1 MKQRPLNTRQ
11 KKFLDNH
18 LIKGMSIAESVRRA
32 GYSIRSGRSED
43 YSSLGCRILKTP
55 RVSAEVQK
63 IREKAFSREAL
74 SYSEKRAFIS
84 RAIRCPVGELH
95 EGSDLAQEVTIT
107 ESKEGTTKKI
117 KALDKARLIE
127 IDNKMAGH
135 DWKDRQPQASNP
147 FLMIVSLGKSA
158 SPAQLVGES
167 QSVSHPPTLRETSN
181 VIEAEIV
188 EENPISPNDPLP

>member
-43 YSSLGCRILKTP
+43 FSSLGCRILKTP
-55 RVSAEVQK
+55 RVASEVQK

-74 SYSEKRAFIS
+74 SYAEKRAFLA
-84 RAIRCPVGELH
+84 RAVRTSVGEIH

-107 ESKEGTTKKI
+107 EGKEGTSRKV
-117 KALDKARLIE
+117 KAVDKLRAIELDSKL
-127 IDNKMAGH
+127 AG
-135 DWKDRQPQASNP
+135 DFYADRTPQASNP

-158 SPAQLVGES
+158 GPASLLGET
-167 QSVSHPPTLRETSN
+167 QAVSSPPTLREPAN

-188 EENPISPNDPLP
+188 EPDTANDPSP

>member
-63 IREKAFSREAL
+63 IREKAFSRDAL
-74 SYSEKRAFIS
+74 SYAEKRAFLA
-84 RAIRCPVGELH
+84 RAVRTSVGELH
-95 EGSDLAQEVTIT
+95 EGSDLAQEVTIS
-107 ESKEGTTKKI
+107 EGKEGTSRKV
-117 KALDKARLIE
+117 KAVDKLRAIELDSKL
-127 IDNKMAGH
+127 AG
-135 DWKDRQPQASNP
+135 DFYADRTPQASNP

-158 SPAQLVGES
+158 SPAQLVDET

-181 VIEAEIV
+181 VIEAEII
-188 EENPISPNDPLP
+188 EPDIATDPLP

>member
-1 MKQRPLNTRQ
+1 MSRALTTKQRRFVENYVTKDL
-11 KKFLDNH
+11 
-18 LIKGMSIAESVRRA
+18 SIAESVRRA
-32 GYSIRSGRSED
+32 GYLFKSDRTED
-43 YSSLGCRILKTP
+43 YGSYGCKLLKQDRISSYVTKL
-55 RVSAEVQK
+55 
-63 IREKAFSREAL
+63 REKAFSREAL
-74 SYSEKRAFIS
+74 TYSEKRAFIS

-135 DWKDRQPQASNP
+135 DFKDRQPQASNP
-147 FLMIVSLGKSA
+147 FLMIVSMGKNAPPA
-158 SPAQLVGES
+158 SLLGES
-167 QSVSHPPTLRETSN
+167 QSVSSPPILRETSN

-188 EENPISPNDPLP
+188 SDNPIAPNDP